1 MPVLKKR
8 LKQQL
13 ILISF
18 SMLLSGNLAM
28 AATDTTMQD
37 SFVKARIKSHEQN
50 MDHSVHVEPIDKN
63 LEFHGIFYGYL
74 PCKDCSGIKSTLSLK
89 NNNNYLLVTQPAK
102 ESSREFYEKGKYT
115 WNEEKHTVVLT
126 PRNSADTRQYFI
138 KDEGTLIL
146 LNADGTKMKGDDEDS
161 YALRSSDTVK
171 SREIHFH

>member
-1 MPVLKKR
+1 MPVLKKC
-8 LKQQL
+8 LKQHL

-18 SMLLSGNLAM
+18 TMLLSGNLAM

-37 SFVKARIKSHEQN
+37 SFVKARIKSHQQN
-50 MDHSVHVEPIDKN
+50 TDHSVHVEPSDKS
-63 LEFHGIFYGYL
+63 LDFHGIFYGYL

-115 WNEEKHTVVLT
+115 WNEEKHTVILT
-126 PRNSADTRQYFI
+126 PRNKADTRQYLI

-146 LNADGTKMKGDDEDS
+146 LNTDGSKMKGDDEDS